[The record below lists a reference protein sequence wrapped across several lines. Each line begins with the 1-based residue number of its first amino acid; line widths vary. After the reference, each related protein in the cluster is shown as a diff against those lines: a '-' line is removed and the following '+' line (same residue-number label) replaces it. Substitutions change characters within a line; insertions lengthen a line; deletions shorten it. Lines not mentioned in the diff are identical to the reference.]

1 MIECVRHWLDDAN
14 NAGRKHAKGERLRRF
29 PADKLFKWHKEHRE
43 EFATELLGT
52 VRKTVI

>member
-1 MIECVRHWLDDAN
+1 MDDAN
-14 NAGRKHAKGERLRRF
+14 NAGRKDAKGERLRRF
-29 PADKLFKWHKEHRE
+29 RADKLFKWPKEHRE